1 VAVRSAYPVQS
12 LIELSRRARAWLAD
26 HEKVAWWLRV
36 LRLGLFQL
44 GMGISL
50 APITGTLNRVLISDL
65 SIPAVAVGVLMSIH
79 YFVSPVRAVFGYK
92 SDQHRAEGR
101 WRTPYLVLGAM
112 LTYGGLACAPFSLI
126 LLGGNGALPFPA
138 AMLVCT
144 LIFLAYGVGVNIVET
159 TYLALVSDITQPQT
173 RGRVLAVL
181 WFMLVLGT
189 VLSSI
194 VVGQLLQSYSHMMLI
209 RVMQGSAVIFVVCTA
224 VALLGQ
230 ERMRPDGTLVTHNDE
245 VRVRHTL
252 GEQVRTLWRQPVL
265 RALFAVLFVGTLA
278 LATHDVLLEPYGG
291 QVLGMSISATTQLTA
306 LWGLAMIAAIAGAG
320 ALLWRGQSA
329 TLLLVLG
336 LATGALGFAV
346 VILSGGAQLV
356 GLFQLGV
363 ALIGAGRG
371 MFIIGSIAL
380 VMALADKHHVG
391 LFVGLWG
398 VMQALAQ
405 GFGTV
410 GGGLARD
417 LAQAWT
423 GSVLL
428 GYTAVYG
435 ASLALIGLAL
445 LLFLALRLD
454 RLIANGAARSPWSGL
469 QDIPG
474 DQILY

>member
-1 VAVRSAYPVQS
+1 
-12 LIELSRRARAWLAD
+12 
-26 HEKVAWWLRV
+26 
-36 LRLGLFQL
+36 
-44 GMGISL
+44 
-50 APITGTLNRVLISDL
+50 
-65 SIPAVAVGVLMSIH
+65 
-79 YFVSPVRAVFGYK
+79 
-92 SDQHRAEGR
+92 
-101 WRTPYLVLGAM
+101 
-112 LTYGGLACAPFSLI
+112 
-126 LLGGNGALPFPA
+126 
-138 AMLVCT
+138 
-144 LIFLAYGVGVNIVET
+144 
-159 TYLALVSDITQPQT
+159 
-173 RGRVLAVL
+173 
-181 WFMLVLGT
+181 
-189 VLSSI
+189 
-194 VVGQLLQSYSHMMLI
+194 
-209 RVMQGSAVIFVVCTA
+209 
-224 VALLGQ
+224 
-230 ERMRPDGTLVTHNDE
+230 
-245 VRVRHTL
+245 
-252 GEQVRTLWRQPVL
+252 
-265 RALFAVLFVGTLA
+265 
-278 LATHDVLLEPYGG
+278 
-291 QVLGMSISATTQLTA
+291 
-306 LWGLAMIAAIAGAG
+306 
-320 ALLWRGQSA
+320 
-329 TLLLVLG
+329 VLG